1 MMVAQLKLFH
11 PWVLNPAMN
20 TRWEVRCVDG
30 HGRSVSNPVFVCSAT
45 ESGAHKAGRA
55 AMRLVGIKRRGTLVA
70 KRYDAL
76 NDPVMRGYVVR
87 TDVDTTSN
95 HREA

>member
-1 MMVAQLKLFH
+1 MTAQLRLFH
-11 PWVLNPAMN
+11 PWTLNPAMN

-30 HGRSVSNPVFVCSAT
+30 HGRPLSSPVFVCSAT
-45 ESGAHKAGRA
+45 STGACKAGRA

-76 NDPVMRGYVVR
+76 NDPVMRGYVVAI
-87 TDVDTTSN
+87 DKAKG
-95 HREA
+95 EQA